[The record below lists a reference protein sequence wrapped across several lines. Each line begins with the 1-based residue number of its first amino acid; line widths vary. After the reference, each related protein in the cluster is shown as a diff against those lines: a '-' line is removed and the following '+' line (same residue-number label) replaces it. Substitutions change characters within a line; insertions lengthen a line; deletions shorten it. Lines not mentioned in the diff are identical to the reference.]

1 VSVFSDYK
9 KEIMASAHN
18 ARIRLALSR
27 AIKSYRANTN
37 EAMSKFPHT
46 IKMAEEVLKIK
57 EKAVGEMEQLAQ
69 QASQAIEE
77 NKGKAY
83 IAKTVAEALDIVSGL
98 VGSGKLIV
106 KGKSMT
112 GEEIGLRERLEEHSN
127 EVYETDLGEFI
138 VQKLGSRPMHILSPS
153 IHVPREDVAQLFTK
167 VMGQEFGSD
176 TEIAT
181 MVTAARIFLRE
192 KFFQADI
199 GMSSANVVTADT
211 GTLFLIENE
220 GNIRLAT
227 SAPPIHI
234 ALIGMEKLVSSLSDA
249 YKVAEVTW
257 RYANYTVPAYVS
269 MVSGPSKTGDIE
281 KVTTYGAHG
290 PKELHVIFMDGGR
303 TELAKHPVLRQVLY
317 CLRCGG
323 CLYECPIFAVTAGHF
338 GDKYF
343 AGIGAVWAAMVSQDI
358 EKAAALAYTCLT
370 CGRCKI
376 RCPMQIDV
384 PKMIV
389 ELRRMI
395 AEGQQKEESKRGEA
409 SLI

>member
-1 VSVFSDYK
+1 MD
-9 KEIMASAHN
+9 AAHN
-18 ARIRLALSR
+18 DRIRIALSR

-37 EAMSKFPHT
+37 DALKKFPHT
-46 IKMAEEVLKIK
+46 VKMAEEVLEIK
-57 EKAVGEMEQLAQ
+57 EKAIGQMEKLAQ
-69 QASQAIEE
+69 QAGEAIEE

-83 IAKTVAEALDIVSGL
+83 IAKTVDNALTIITSL
-98 VGSGKLIV
+98 VGRNKLIV

-112 GEEIGLRERLEEHSN
+112 GEEIGLREHLEEHGN

-138 VQKLGSRPMHILSPS
+138 IQKLGSRPMHILSPA
-153 IHVPREDVAQLFTK
+153 IHVPKEDVAQLFSK
-167 VMGQEFGSD
+167 IIGQEFSPD
-176 TEIAT
+176 IEKLVA
-181 MVTAARIFLRE
+181 AARKLLRE

-199 GMSSANVVTADT
+199 GMSGANVVAADT

-227 SAPPIHI
+227 GAPPVHI
-234 ALIGMEKLVSSLSDA
+234 ALVGMEKLVPTLGDA

-257 RYANYTVPAYVS
+257 RYANYAVPSYVS
-269 MVSGPSKTGDIE
+269 LVSAPSKTGDIE

-290 PKELHVIFMDGGR
+290 PKELHIIFMDAGR
-303 TELAKHPVLRQVLY
+303 TDLAKHPLLRQVLY

-323 CLYECPIFAVTAGHF
+323 CLYECPVYAVTAGHF

-343 AGIGAVWAAMVSQDI
+343 AGVGAVWAAMVSRDM

-370 CGRCKI
+370 CGRCKV

-384 PKMIV
+384 PEMIV
-389 ELRRMI
+389 ELRKLI
-395 AEGQQKEESKRGEA
+395 AEGD
-409 SLI
+409 